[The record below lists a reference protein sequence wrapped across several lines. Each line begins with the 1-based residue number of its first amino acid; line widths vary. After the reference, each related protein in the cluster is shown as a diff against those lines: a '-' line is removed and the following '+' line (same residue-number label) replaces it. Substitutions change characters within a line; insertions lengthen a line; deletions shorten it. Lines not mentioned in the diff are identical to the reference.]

1 MATNGVEKNQG
12 PRQRQAKPTAKQK
25 YPALITFEKPM
36 RGKSQLVATVPRKL
50 PKYCVEKNSPAWPS
64 VKFQRCVKYGSTGPS
79 IVMRTPISTNPRCRN
94 PHSTAPSGA
103 AAA

>member
-1 MATNGVEKNQG
+1 MATNGVEKNHG
-12 PRQRQAKPTAKQK
+12 PSPRHAKPRAKQK
-25 YPALITFEKPM
+25 YPALITFEKPT

-79 IVMRTPISTNPRCRN
+79 IVILTPISTNPRCT
-94 PHSTAPSGA
+94 HDYSTAPSGA